1 MPCSILNPGSYVDTN
16 WPQPFNQVTLQI
28 KQVHI
33 GLWCHREL
41 KHEHGLKMSQIQILT
56 ELHWTCHHGLLLP
69 RGVYSVWNDV
79 WLSFMGQ
86 TTFREGRQESG
97 EQMQPGT
104 AAAQWVQGQE
114 SDISVEI
121 PAARAPGT
129 VASLKRLQVSLYK
142 FHSFSSRSEKG
153 CSTGTGAAQKT
164 NREVW

>member
-1 MPCSILNPGSYVDTN
+1 
-16 WPQPFNQVTLQI
+16 
-28 KQVHI
+28 
-33 GLWCHREL
+33 
-41 KHEHGLKMSQIQILT
+41 
-56 ELHWTCHHGLLLP
+56 
-69 RGVYSVWNDV
+69 
-79 WLSFMGQ
+79 MGQ
-86 TTFREGRQESG
+86 TTFGEGRQESG

-142 FHSFSSRSEKG
+142 FHGFSSRSEKA

-164 NREVW
+164 NREV